1 MDWRRERPAEA
12 GLYDERFVVAVR
24 KVSEPSSPTA
34 SSVLPLHHTVAKFRL
49 PFECELWEYLG
60 SQRESPV
67 PSQT

>member
-1 MDWRRERPAEA
+1 VDWRRECPAEA

-34 SSVLPLHHTVAKFRL
+34 SSVLPLHRTVAKFRL
-49 PFECELWEYLG
+49 PFKCELWEYLG
-60 SQRESPV
+60 SQREPPV